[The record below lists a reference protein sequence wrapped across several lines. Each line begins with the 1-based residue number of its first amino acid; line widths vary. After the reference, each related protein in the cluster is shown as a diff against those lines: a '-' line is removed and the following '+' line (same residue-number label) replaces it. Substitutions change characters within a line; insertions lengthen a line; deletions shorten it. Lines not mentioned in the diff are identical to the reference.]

1 MGKCGMELELDP
13 IALLPSLYIMYQVPG
28 ITSSLPSNQPREAE

>member
-13 IALLPSLYIMYQVPG
+13 IALLPSLYIMHQVPG